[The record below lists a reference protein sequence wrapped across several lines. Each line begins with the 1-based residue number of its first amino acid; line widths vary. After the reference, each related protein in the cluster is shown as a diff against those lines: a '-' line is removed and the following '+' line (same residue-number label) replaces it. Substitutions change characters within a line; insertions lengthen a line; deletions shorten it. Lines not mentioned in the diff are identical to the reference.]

1 MSLIPR
7 SRLAGELLRVALA
20 FTLFMGAV
28 LEIDRLLGDAGAR
41 VVFWNAIPPVVELAI
56 GALMFL
62 GGRRMRTT
70 SPRLA
75 RAFAII
81 GVAVGLYAAG
91 DVAWAYLELVE
102 QRPAFPSLADAFYLL
117 YFPVFLAGAMQL
129 ISGQVSPKGRSSI
142 RLDLLTVT
150 VAASL
155 VFWNLL
161 IGPLGLSHAG
171 EPRLNQLILFAYPV
185 SDLVL
190 LCALILVVYYQ
201 TEELELASTVVLG
214 AAIVLMVMTDSAY
227 AYKTLAGTYE
237 SGTLL
242 DAGWLAAHVLTG
254 LAFVPQLRSV
264 LSGKPIQ
271 GASAQATHLE
281 TLRGLRTYLPYG
293 ALLLAYMLLL
303 RGSLGSLPMKPL
315 SLGIGL
321 GIIVALVLLRQMTT
335 LAENS
340 ELTAAVLNNAGALEN
355 TNRDLAVEVDER
367 KRIEEKLSYDTL
379 HDSMTGLPNRVLFLE
394 MLQRAISLAR
404 SGRERSYAVLFIDI
418 DHFKVV
424 NDSLGHMVGDEL
436 LWAIGARLKGAL
448 RSTDTLAR
456 FGGDEFAIL
465 MDAREHKDA
474 ASRLADRVQKS
485 LQQVFRVEG
494 HELHMSASIGIV
506 GDVAGYEQAEDLLRD
521 ADLAMYE
528 AKSMGKSRSESFA
541 VRMRKR
547 AFLRLDLEAEL
558 RRALKGNEIQVYYQ
572 PILSLH
578 TERVCGLEALVRW
591 QHPLRGLLRPRDF
604 LAVAEESGLILR
616 MGEQV
621 MGTACEE
628 MNRLQERYPEL
639 AELGVSVNLS
649 NKQFSRPGL
658 VGTVEDALRRSGLP
672 ARSLKLEITER
683 VLIENQ
689 RVANRVFSDLNSMGV
704 RLDID
709 DFGTGYS
716 ALGYLQHF
724 PIHGLKIDQSFVE
737 GMRKSRKGLGLV
749 RAIVAMAHE
758 LGMQTVAEGIA
769 NRAQMSDLVALQC
782 DYGQGMLLARPMT
795 ARAIEQFM
803 VKEEPVTRRKTKAA
817 HSNGR
822 TVRKKLTRRSAA

>member
-1 MSLIPR
+1 MVVMPR
-7 SRLAGELLRVALA
+7 SRLAGELLRVGLA
-20 FTLFMGAV
+20 FALIMGAV
-28 LEIDRLLGDAGAR
+28 IGIDRLLGDAGAR
-41 VVFWNAIPPVVELAI
+41 IVYWDILPPIVELGI

-62 GGRRMRTT
+62 AGRRMRAT

-75 RAFAII
+75 RTCTII

-91 DVAWAYLELVE
+91 DIAWAYLELVE
-102 QRPAFPSLADAFYLL
+102 HEPAFPSLADAFYLM
-117 YFPVFLAGAMQL
+117 YFPVFLAGSMQL
-129 ISGQVSPKGRSSI
+129 VSGQVSPKGRSSI
-142 RLDLLTVT
+142 RLDLLTVA

-161 IGPLGLSHAG
+161 IGPLVLSHPDL
-171 EPRLNQLILFAYPV
+171 PRLNQLLLFAYPV
-185 SDLVL
+185 CDLVL
-190 LCALILVVYYQ
+190 LCALVLVVYYQ
-201 TEELELASTVVLG
+201 SDQLELASIFVLG
-214 AAIVLMVMTDSAY
+214 IAILVMVLTDSAY
-227 AYKTLAGTYE
+227 AYGSLAQTYE

-254 LAFVPQLRSV
+254 LAFLPQLRSV
-264 LSGKPIQ
+264 LSGDAVRREAVAAIQ
-271 GASAQATHLE
+271 LE
-281 TLRGLRTYLPYG
+281 TLRGVRTYIPYG
-293 ALLLAYMLLL
+293 ALLLAYILLL
-303 RGSLGSLPMKPL
+303 RGSLATLPMRPL
-315 SLGIGL
+315 ALGIGL
-321 GIIVALVLLRQMTT
+321 GVVVALVMLRQITT
-335 LAENS
+335 LAENA

-355 TNRDLAVEVDER
+355 TNRYLAVQVEER

-394 MLQRAISLAR
+394 MLERAINHAR
-404 SGRERSYAVLFIDI
+404 QRRERSYAVLFIDI

-474 ASRLADRVQKS
+474 AALLAERVQKS
-485 LQQVFRVEG
+485 LQQLFRVEG

-506 GDVAGYEQAEDLLRD
+506 GDVASYEHAEDLLRD

-528 AKSMGKSRSESFA
+528 AKALGKSRSQSFA

-547 AFLRLDLEAEL
+547 ALLRLDMEAEL
-558 RRALKGNEIQVYYQ
+558 RRALKGNEIQVHYQ
-572 PILSLH
+572 PILSLK
-578 TERVCGLEALVRW
+578 TEAVCGLEALVRW
-591 QHPLRGLLRPRDF
+591 QHPKRGLLRPRDF
-604 LAVAEESGLILR
+604 LAVAEESGLIMR

-621 MGTACEE
+621 MGTACAE
-628 MNRLQERYPEL
+628 MHLLQVAYPQL
-639 AELGVSVNLS
+639 TELGVSVNLS

-658 VGTVEDALRRSGLP
+658 VATVDESLRRSGLP

-689 RVANRVFSDLNSMGV
+689 RVANRVFSELNSMGV

-716 ALGYLQHF
+716 ALGYLQRF
-724 PIHGLKIDQSFVE
+724 PIHALKIDQGFVE
-737 GMRKSRKGLGLV
+737 GMHKSRKGLGLV

-758 LGMQTVAEGIA
+758 LGMQTVAEGIT
-769 NRAQMSDLVALQC
+769 NRAQINDLVALRC
-782 DYGQGMLLARPMT
+782 DYGQGLLLARPMA
-795 ARAIEQFM
+795 ARGIEQFM
-803 VKEEPVTRRKTKAA
+803 AKQEPMPRRRVKGANSKGRVARKRVTRR
-817 HSNGR
+817 N
-822 TVRKKLTRRSAA
+822 